1 MGGEKIDVARDFRDL
16 LRAFVD
22 HDVRFLIVGAYAL
35 AVLGRPR
42 ATGDLDVWVE
52 PTPRNARKAYEA
64 LHAFGAPLHELTAID
79 LATPGVVFQIGLP
92 PLRIDLLTEITGL
105 AFAPCLAAPRTR
117 ELRRCSGRRTRAG
130 GFSHEQTRHRPAAGP
145 GRCRAARAIA
155 PWRSLHT
162 AEALNTRIIASI
174 LGATHTRRRTWRSLY
189 FRIRIPRTALPSPLT
204 TNSVTT

>member
-1 MGGEKIDVARDFRDL
+1 MGGEKIDVARGFRDL

-105 AFAPCLAAPRTR
+105 AFAPA
-117 ELRRCSGRRTRAG
+117 
-130 GFSHEQTRHRPAAGP
+130 
-145 GRCRAARAIA
+145 
-155 PWRSLHT
+155 W
-162 AEALNTRIIASI
+162 
-174 LGATHTRRRTWRSLY
+174 RRRVRASFDDVPVAVLGREDFLTNKRATGRLQDLADAERLERS
-189 FRIRIPRTALPSPLT
+189 RRGARSTPRRR
-204 TNSVTT
+204 